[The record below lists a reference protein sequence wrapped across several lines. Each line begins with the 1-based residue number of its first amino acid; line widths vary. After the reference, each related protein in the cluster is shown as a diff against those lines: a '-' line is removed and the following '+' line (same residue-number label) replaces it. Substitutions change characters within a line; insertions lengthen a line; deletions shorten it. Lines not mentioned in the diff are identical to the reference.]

1 MLVFFFTMEQK
12 HSRNW
17 DKLQMLCD
25 RVLLAKLFSKF
36 LFDDLNYEIVARNK
50 ISVTIAFGS
59 SSNISRLNIQ
69 TTRGNIKKEKNI
81 GDLFK
86 VLYATVYP
94 TLNEGQRH

>member
-1 MLVFFFTMEQK
+1 
-12 HSRNW
+12 
-17 DKLQMLCD
+17 MLCD

-69 TTRGNIKKEKNI
+69 TTRGNIKKEKI
-81 GDLFK
+81 LEIYLKCCMQLFIP
-86 VLYATVYP
+86 L
-94 TLNEGQRH
+94 

>member
-1 MLVFFFTMEQK
+1 MLAFFFTMEQK

-69 TTRGNIKKEKNI
+69 TTRGNIKKEKI
-81 GDLFK
+81 LEIYLKCCMQLFIP
-86 VLYATVYP
+86 L
-94 TLNEGQRH
+94 

>member
-36 LFDDLNYEIVARNK
+36 LFDDLNYEIVAKNK